1 VRLFRREFEV
11 IETARLILRPWRE
24 DDRDD
29 LARMCADPNVMVD
42 YPKPQ
47 SHAESDVRFA
57 RYQESFEKF
66 GFCRWAV
73 ERRNDG
79 RFLGYTGI
87 NPTWPDHPLAPN
99 VEIGW
104 RLIREAWGC
113 GYASEAASASLRDGF
128 ARCKLSKVYSF
139 TTSENFR
146 SQAVM
151 NRIGLAREAAR
162 DFLDQQ
168 GQRNIV
174 FSASADW
181 VAPS

>member
-1 VRLFRREFEV
+1 M
-11 IETARLILRPWRE
+11 IETERLILRPWRE
-24 DDRDD
+24 EDRDD

-47 SHAESDVRFA
+47 TRGESDARFA
-57 RYQESFEKF
+57 RYRESFEKLRL
-66 GFCRWAV
+66 CRWAV
-73 ERRNDG
+73 ERRSDG
-79 RFLGYTGI
+79 KFLGYAGI
-87 NPTWPDHPLAPN
+87 NPAWPGHPLAPN
-99 VEIGW
+99 AEIGW

-113 GYASEAASASLRDGF
+113 GYASEAARASLQDGF

-151 NRIGLAREAAR
+151 KRIGLAREEAR
-162 DFLDQQ
+162 DFFDQQ
-168 GQRNIV
+168 GKRNIV
-174 FSASADW
+174 FSACADW